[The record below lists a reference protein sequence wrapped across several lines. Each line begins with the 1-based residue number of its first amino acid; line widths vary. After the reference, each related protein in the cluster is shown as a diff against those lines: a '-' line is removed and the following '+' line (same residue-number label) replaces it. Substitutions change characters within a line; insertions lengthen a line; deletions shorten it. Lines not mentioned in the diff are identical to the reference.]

1 MANGRRVTAV
11 ALGAAMD
18 RLRVL
23 VLGLGFFGKHW
34 LKEIASCSEC
44 EVAGVVAKHPD
55 LLAWAGEE
63 FKIPASRRF
72 TTIEEGLERAEA
84 HAVVVALPE
93 MLHKEAILAAL
104 GRGLHVLTEKPLVMT
119 MTEAREVVRAA
130 RGAKGS
136 TLMVDQN
143 YRWRPQTQTLR
154 KALRDGRVGTI
165 ASIGYEFRQA
175 ITRTTTDGWREKMAH
190 PFLHDMAPHH
200 VDLMRACT
208 GLECRQVMA
217 VGVRPPWSWYQ
228 GLPGV
233 DAILSF
239 EQGVSVA
246 YTGTMV
252 GRGLGTPQDGIITVM
267 GEQGML
273 RLEADSQV
281 RWYEDKGA
289 SEVIPPV
296 PLSFTD
302 QAYALREF
310 LAAVREG
317 RKPETHLEDN
327 VQTLA
332 IVEAAIISVETGM
345 PVAVAPLVAETLK
358 D

>member
-72 TTIEEGLERAEA
+72 ATIAEGLERAGA

-130 RGAKGS
+130 RGAKGFS
-136 TLMVDQN
+136 EYGQLVEDRGEPPIYIYERLDEPTRSLLEGSLARVEGVVAEDTAPEASANSAAILLAMV
-143 YRWRPQTQTLR
+143 
-154 KALRDGRVGTI
+154 
-165 ASIGYEFRQA
+165 
-175 ITRTTTDGWREKMAH
+175 
-190 PFLHDMAPHH
+190 
-200 VDLMRACT
+200 
-208 GLECRQVMA
+208 
-217 VGVRPPWSWYQ
+217 
-228 GLPGV
+228 LPG
-233 DAILSF
+233 AN
-239 EQGVSVA
+239 
-246 YTGTMV
+246 
-252 GRGLGTPQDGIITVM
+252 
-267 GEQGML
+267 
-273 RLEADSQV
+273 RL
-281 RWYEDKGA
+281 
-289 SEVIPPV
+289 
-296 PLSFTD
+296 
-302 QAYALREF
+302 
-310 LAAVREG
+310 AV
-317 RKPETHLEDN
+317 TW
-327 VQTLA
+327 
-332 IVEAAIISVETGM
+332 
-345 PVAVAPLVAETLK
+345 
-358 D
+358 